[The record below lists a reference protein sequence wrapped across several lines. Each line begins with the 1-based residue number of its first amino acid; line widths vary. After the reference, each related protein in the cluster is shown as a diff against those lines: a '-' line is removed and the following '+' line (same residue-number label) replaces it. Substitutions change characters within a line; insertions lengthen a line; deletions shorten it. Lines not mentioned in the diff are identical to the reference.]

1 MALKRTRNTKQ
12 TKTMSYLRFLKRTKI
27 NKDVRWIV
35 KYNSNEKIREIK
47 QIHNPKEYNKRKLL
61 TQSQLI
67 KIIESNNEKS
77 IADNQPDN

>member
-1 MALKRTRNTKQ
+1 
-12 TKTMSYLRFLKRTKI
+12 MSYLRFLKQAKI

-35 KYNSNEKIREIK
+35 KYDSNERIREIK
-47 QIHNPKEYNKRKLL
+47 QIFNPKEYNKRKLL
-61 TQSQLI
+61 TQRQLI